1 MYVRPLTITSA
12 FTGGRTTLQ
21 DTPALSAAVCPCSQT
36 PTPPHPNIF
45 SFLSVCCARSG
56 FALMQLCC
64 RATALRASFLQQ
76 QPAAAVA
83 VHTATAT
90 RGGFLGPTAATPSGR
105 GLHARAPASAGISVF
120 SGRSA
125 GAPGRPTHT
134 TTRAL
139 VAAAL
144 LLSSSSSTAS
154 AGGAPT
160 RFAGWGG
167 RRKGSHSTPSMAA
180 SAVASDATA
189 GGASAVEE
197 GALPGAASA
206 KLPVVFVLGGPG
218 SGKGTQCERL
228 AKEYG

>member
-1 MYVRPLTITSA
+1 
-12 FTGGRTTLQ
+12 
-21 DTPALSAAVCPCSQT
+21 
-36 PTPPHPNIF
+36 
-45 SFLSVCCARSG
+45 
-56 FALMQLCC
+56 MQLCC

-76 QPAAAVA
+76 QPSVA
-83 VHTATAT
+83 VHAATAA
-90 RGGFLGPTAATPSGR
+90 RDGFLGPTTTASPRGR
-105 GLHARAPASAGISVF
+105 ELHTGAPAAAGISMF

-125 GAPGRPTHT
+125 GAPGRPAHT

-144 LLSSSSSTAS
+144 LLSSSSTA
-154 AGGAPT
+154 AAEGAT
-160 RFAGWGG
+160 RFGGWGG
-167 RRKGSHSTPSMAA
+167 RRKGAHSTPSMVA

-189 GGASAVEE
+189 GGTSAVEE
-197 GALPGAASA
+197 GALPAA